1 MNFAAVR
8 AALMPRLDEPASAW
22 LAASLDRMAADPSA
36 LGVVFPAAGRCCGR
50 GHLKSDD
57 PALRGWTVDD
67 AVRVLLLLALPLRG
81 EQLAAEVMTVY
92 SYGDAAEKR
101 GVLRALPWLPVGD
114 SALKV
119 VRDALRTNDT
129 RLVAAALGPYA
140 AEHLDD
146 AAWRHGVLKC
156 LFVGVPLA
164 EVAGLERRVD
174 DELARMVADYAR
186 ERMAAGRAVPEDVRL
201 VLDRQKLEA

>member
-8 AALMPRLDEPASAW
+8 AALMPRLDESASAW
-22 LAASLDRMAADPSA
+22 LAASLDRVAADPSA

-57 PALRGWTVDD
+57 PAPRGWTVDD

>member
-1 MNFAAVR
+1 
-8 AALMPRLDEPASAW
+8 
-22 LAASLDRMAADPSA
+22 
-36 LGVVFPAAGRCCGR
+36 
-50 GHLKSDD
+50 
-57 PALRGWTVDD
+57 
-67 AVRVLLLLALPLRG
+67 LLLLALPLRG

-186 ERMAAGRAVPEDVRL
+186 ERAAAGRAVPEDVRL